1 MIKYY
6 SSFNKS
12 QIYPKPLYCFFQLVF
27 SLHVRLLH
35 HRLTHVYHVLYC
47 LLLDALQVHPFAIQ
61 VVLYLRIYFF
71 VYFKITPVSL
81 HLVDVHVV
89 AVFLRLKGLASPNE
103 PTDLVDVFVS
113 DVDGMILMKG
123 VLGEV
128 FFVDGEGEG
137 VSLDFFVLGEILD
150 LFFDEVPHGKVVDFL
165 LVFFVVFDQ
174 LLNAV
179 VVQIF
184 LLPSF
189 RAVVEFLR
197 VDFKIQQQ
205 VLIS

>member
-1 MIKYY
+1 
-6 SSFNKS
+6 
-12 QIYPKPLYCFFQLVF
+12 
-27 SLHVRLLH
+27 
-35 HRLTHVYHVLYC
+35 
-47 LLLDALQVHPFAIQ
+47 
-61 VVLYLRIYFF
+61 
-71 VYFKITPVSL
+71 
-81 HLVDVHVV
+81 
-89 AVFLRLKGLASPNE
+89 
-103 PTDLVDVFVS
+103 
-113 DVDGMILMKG
+113 MILMKG